1 MKKIIFILMV
11 LIGTLSFS
19 DCSVQAGKLMEK
31 VMKEKFSYETDAYL
45 DPQKSAKNK
54 YETTVFDKDGG
65 IVGVLTL
72 DLKTGTVYS
81 FDENN
86 NKTTKIYQDRKN
98 ICTN

>member
-1 MKKIIFILMV
+1 MKKLFILMLFV
-11 LIGTLSFS
+11 WTLSFS
-19 DCSVQAGKLMEK
+19 DCRIHAGKLMEK
-31 VMKEKFSYETDAYL
+31 VMKEKFTYETDAYL
-45 DPQKSAKNK
+45 ELEKVGKNK

-65 IVGVLTL
+65 IIGVLTL

-81 FDENN
+81 FDENA

>member
-1 MKKIIFILMV
+1 
-11 LIGTLSFS
+11 
-19 DCSVQAGKLMEK
+19 MEK